1 MGRYASEKSGGTFE
15 QCPVGSH
22 VAVCVELIDL
32 GVQHD
37 EYQGKPNAR
46 QQVVI
51 RWETSNEVMEDGQP
65 FLVSAF
71 YTNSLGEKANL
82 RHLLEAWRGRSFT
95 AEELLKFDL
104 QAILGKSCLISVI
117 HNEKGKAKVTG
128 VMQLPKGTPT
138 PPVHNKPKAFWIDE
152 WDQAAF
158 EALPDFFKEKIQQ
171 SDEYVEKFSNKQAGK
186 PAQGGGS
193 FDDLESDLPF

>member
-1 MGRYASEKSGGTFE
+1 MGRYASEQGSGKPFE

-32 GVQHD
+32 GTQHD
-37 EYQGKPNAR
+37 EYQGKPNQR

-82 RHLLEAWRGRSFT
+82 RHVLEAWRGRSFT

-104 QAILGKSCLISVI
+104 QAILGKSCLVSII

-138 PPVHNKPKAFWIDE
+138 PPIHNKPKAFWLDE
-152 WDQAAF
+152 WDEAAF
-158 EALPDFFKEKIQQ
+158 EALPDFFKQKIME
-171 SDEYVEKFSNKQAGK
+171 SDEYVERNKSKLVLRDGA
-186 PAQGGGS
+186 
-193 FDDLESDLPF
+193 FDDLEDDLPF